1 MLISNELLRV
11 GILHIGKV
19 NLRSWVVV
27 GMWIVLAFTMASIP
41 DPLIINVQTH
51 LKNVTLRFLLSER
64 VTHMIMFGVLGFFL
78 GHSFRKNFPSMVKR
92 VLILWT
98 FLISF
103 LIALAIELYQQL
115 VIPTRGIE
123 IKDLIWDFVG
133 IAVAVGYL
141 SITSPKTARKSHSI
155 S

>member
-1 MLISNELLRV
+1 MQ
-11 GILHIGKV
+11 IGKV
-19 NLRSWVVV
+19 RVKSWVVL
-27 GMWIVLAFTMASIP
+27 GMWIALIFTISSIP
-41 DPLIINVQTH
+41 ESLIINPESLIINARSQA
-51 LKNVTLRFLLSER
+51 KNVTLRFLLSGP

-78 GHSFRKNFPSMVKR
+78 GCKFRRNFPSMVKR
-92 VLILWT
+92 ILILWT
-98 FLISF
+98 FLTSF

-133 IAVAVGYL
+133 IGVAVGYL
-141 SITSPKTARKSHSI
+141 SITFPKTMRKSHLI